1 MDGLCTG
8 APTKG
13 GSLSIAQPHD
23 SLSIPLKPIALRPKL
38 ARPAVLGFYRTLA
51 LMVTLWTLAG
61 CAFLPSSGPSG
72 YMIRNK
78 AGKLD
83 YDLIPINGETLYA
96 ISRHTKRAGHL
107 SAAGRKSDRLFG
119 ASGLQALGAPGKNAI
134 ALGDTISVA
143 IYETDNAL
151 FRPSLASGSIAV
163 SPMTALPPQSVDQT
177 GEISVPFVGR
187 VRVLGRLPGE
197 VEGEIRKGLQLKT
210 ADPQVVVTVAGRKGG
225 DLVSVTGDVRQ
236 PAQVPVTMAG
246 TRLLDALAQT
256 GGTPSAPHDAM
267 VTVTRGSAVR
277 SDPLQEVYDN
287 PAKNIFLQAGDTV
300 VVRKR
305 SLSFKAFGST
315 GRVASYPLP
324 YEDMSLADAVAASGG
339 PADLQANPATIFVYR
354 EEAATVLQALGKT
367 PRVAGPTAPVIYQLN
382 LHDPEGF
389 FFADNFTVR
398 DRDAIYYAPSGSA
411 GVMKFMSLINTFLS
425 PAIGGAGAASSVTIL
440 TAP

>member
-1 MDGLCTG
+1 
-8 APTKG
+8 
-13 GSLSIAQPHD
+13 
-23 SLSIPLKPIALRPKL
+23 
-38 ARPAVLGFYRTLA
+38 
-51 LMVTLWTLAG
+51 
-61 CAFLPSSGPSG
+61 
-72 YMIRNK
+72 
-78 AGKLD
+78 
-83 YDLIPINGETLYA
+83 
-96 ISRHTKRAGHL
+96 
-107 SAAGRKSDRLFG
+107 
-119 ASGLQALGAPGKNAI
+119 LQALGAPGKNAI

>member
-1 MDGLCTG
+1 M
-8 APTKG
+8 
-13 GSLSIAQPHD
+13 SIPQPDD
-23 SLSIPLKPIALRPKL
+23 SLSIPLKPSALRPTL
-38 ARPAVLGFYRTLA
+38 ARPALLGCYQALA
-51 LMVTLWTLAG
+51 LTVALWTLAG

-83 YDLIPINGETLYA
+83 YELLPINGETLHA
-96 ISRHTKRAGHL
+96 ISQNAKKADYLAAG
-107 SAAGRKSDRLFG
+107 GRKSDKLFG
-119 ASGLQALGAPGKNAI
+119 SFGLQALGAPAKNSI

-151 FRPSLASGSIAV
+151 FRPSLAAGAV
-163 SPMTALPPQSVDQT
+163 AMSPMTALPPQVVDQT

-187 VRVLGRLPGE
+187 VRVLARLPAE
-197 VEGEIRKGLQLKT
+197 VEGDIRKGLQLKT

-236 PAQVPVTMAG
+236 PGQIPVTMAG

-277 SDPLQEVYDN
+277 SDALQEVYDD
-287 PAKNIFLQAGDTV
+287 PAKNIFLQPADTV

-324 YEDMSLADAVAASGG
+324 HEDMSLADAVAASGG

-354 EEAATVLQALGKT
+354 DESARVLEALGKT
-367 PRVAGPTAPVIYQLN
+367 PRIAGSTVPVIYQLD

-440 TAP
+440 SAP

>member
-1 MDGLCTG
+1 
-8 APTKG
+8 
-13 GSLSIAQPHD
+13 
-23 SLSIPLKPIALRPKL
+23 
-38 ARPAVLGFYRTLA
+38 
-51 LMVTLWTLAG
+51 MVTLWTLAG

>member
-1 MDGLCTG
+1 MRASGLVVLCLLSACT
-8 APTKG
+8 
-13 GSLSIAQPHD
+13 
-23 SLSIPLKPIALRPKL
+23 
-38 ARPAVLGFYRTLA
+38 
-51 LMVTLWTLAG
+51 
-61 CAFLPSSGPSG
+61 FLPSSGPSG

-83 YDLIPINGETLYA
+83 YELLPINGETLYA
-96 ISRHTKRAGHL
+96 ISRSAKSADYL

-119 ASGLQALGAPGKNAI
+119 SPGLQALGAPTKHSI
-134 ALGDTISVA
+134 ALGDIISVA

-151 FRPSLASGSIAV
+151 FRPSLATGAIAV
-163 SPMTALPPQSVDQT
+163 SPMTALPPQTVDQT

-187 VRVLGRLPGE
+187 VRVLERLPGE
-197 VEGEIRKGLQLKT
+197 VEMEIRKGLQMKT
-210 ADPQVVVTVAGRKGG
+210 ADPQVVVTVAERKGG
-225 DLVSVTGDVRQ
+225 NLVSVTGDVRQ

-277 SDPLQEVYDN
+277 SDPLQAVYDN
-287 PAKNIFLQAGDTV
+287 PSKNIQLQPGDTV
-300 VVRKR
+300 VIRKR

-354 EEAATVLQALGKT
+354 EESAGVLQALGKT
-367 PRVAGPTAPVIYQLN
+367 PRISGAAVPVIYQLD
-382 LHDPEGF
+382 LRDPEGF

-398 DRDAIYYAPSGSA
+398 DRDAIYYAPSGSS

-425 PAIGGAGAASSVTIL
+425 PANGGAGAASSVRIL
-440 TAP
+440 STP

>member
-1 MDGLCTG
+1 MVGLLSSGCT
-8 APTKG
+8 
-13 GSLSIAQPHD
+13 
-23 SLSIPLKPIALRPKL
+23 
-38 ARPAVLGFYRTLA
+38 
-51 LMVTLWTLAG
+51 
-61 CAFLPSSGPSG
+61 FLPSAGPSG

-83 YDLIPINGETLYA
+83 YDLLPINGETLFA
-96 ISRHTKRAGHL
+96 ISRNSNKADYL
-107 SAAGRKSDRLFG
+107 SAGGRKSDRLFG
-119 ASGLQALGAPGKNAI
+119 ATGLQALGTPTKSSI
-134 ALGDTISVA
+134 ALGDTVAVA

-151 FRPSLASGSIAV
+151 FRPSLAAGAIAV
-163 SPMTALPPQSVDQT
+163 SPMTAIPPQVVDQT

-197 VEGEIRKGLQLKT
+197 VEGDIKKGLQLKT

-236 PAQVPVTMAG
+236 PGQITVTMAG

-256 GGTPSAPHDAM
+256 GGTPSAPHDAV

-277 SDPLQEVYDN
+277 SDPLQEVYDT
-287 PAKNIFLQAGDTV
+287 PAKNIFLQPGDTV

-324 YEDMSLADAVAASGG
+324 YEDMSLADAVATSGG

-354 EEAATVLQALGKT
+354 EESPRVLEALGKT
-367 PRVAGPTAPVIYQLN
+367 PRVAGSSVPVIYQLD
-382 LHDPEGF
+382 LRDPEGF

-425 PAIGGAGAASSVTIL
+425 PAIGGAGAASSVRIL
-440 TAP
+440 GTP